1 MLDEVDFMKIKTEM
15 LSQDFGKDWMVVVN
29 EMVIKPN
36 WIVTSKVEQIL
47 VVLLYWS
54 MKELLP
60 MLGEIK

>member
-15 LSQDFGKDWMVVVN
+15 LSQDFGKDCMVVVN
-29 EMVIKPN
+29 EMDIKPN

-54 MKELLP
+54 MLP